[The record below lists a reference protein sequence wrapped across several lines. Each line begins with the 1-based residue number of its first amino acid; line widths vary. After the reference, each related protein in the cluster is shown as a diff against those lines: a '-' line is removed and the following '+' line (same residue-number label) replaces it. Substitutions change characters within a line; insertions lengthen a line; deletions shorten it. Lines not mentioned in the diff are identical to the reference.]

1 MISNQNIIDELSRL
15 IATKYPSYTVY
26 VNGIKDELPVPSFFI
41 EYIMETSEA
50 VNINMTNE
58 KLVLIVTYLG
68 NKDDKGIT
76 DLKEKQEVLNN
87 LKSLFRQGYVRVPDR
102 AVNLTYKAK
111 AIGNNIGLELEFNYF
126 EERNNNAADEKLMH
140 EVSIKN
146 I

>member
-68 NKDDKGIT
+68 NKNDKGII

-87 LKSLFRQGYVRVPDR
+87 LKSLFRQGYIRVLDR

-111 AIGNNIGLELEFNYF
+111 AICNNIGLELEFNYF
-126 EERNNNAADEKLMH
+126 EERNNNAADEKLVQ